1 MAEISSH
8 ICESFFMSPEST
20 LECEQPVRRVFQSL
34 GLAVDGLLEMVL
46 DSSRQVRHGPVGPPT
61 PTPGRRPER
70 AAAWADGRGPGRP
83 ELGSATPAAGPE
95 GFGLWRVRLL
105 AVLSLPP
112 SCQFRHC
119 PGFSHMFPQVRSL
132 F

>member
-46 DSSRQVRHGPVGPPT
+46 DSSRQVRHGPVGSPP
-61 PTPGRRPER
+61 PG
-70 AAAWADGRGPGRP
+70 AAA
-83 ELGSATPAAGPE
+83 
-95 GFGLWRVRLL
+95 
-105 AVLSLPP
+105 
-112 SCQFRHC
+112 
-119 PGFSHMFPQVRSL
+119 
-132 F
+132 